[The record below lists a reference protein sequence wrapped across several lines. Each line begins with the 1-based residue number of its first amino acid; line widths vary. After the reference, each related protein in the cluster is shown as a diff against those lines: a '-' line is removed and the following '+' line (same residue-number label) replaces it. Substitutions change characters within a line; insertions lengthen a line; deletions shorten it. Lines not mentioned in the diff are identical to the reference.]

1 MILSSKSAIE
11 MEYMDQ
17 DLAIFG
23 TKALQ
28 NEYDPA
34 LMKEKIDELKIFLG
48 DTDASDE
55 VIGLALKKCSLNL
68 EEAIG
73 MVITEESIADLQA
86 ELIKEQEEQQENNL
100 MVIAK
105 DVPKPN
111 DQDEDIEEQLLED
124 KLNLIVSNRAEYF
137 DLLFE
142 LLNLGVPEITQ
153 AVWKLMMQVPINQK
167 LFNNM
172 RSLES
177 IQADQA
183 LQHDQLLMDES
194 S

>member
-1 MILSSKSAIE
+1 
-11 MEYMDQ
+11 
-17 DLAIFG
+17 
-23 TKALQ
+23 
-28 NEYDPA
+28 
-34 LMKEKIDELKIFLG
+34 
-48 DTDASDE
+48 
-55 VIGLALKKCSLNL
+55 
-68 EEAIG
+68 
-73 MVITEESIADLQA
+73 
-86 ELIKEQEEQQENNL
+86 

-111 DQDEDIEEQLLED
+111 DQDEDIEEQILED

>member
-1 MILSSKSAIE
+1 
-11 MEYMDQ
+11 
-17 DLAIFG
+17 
-23 TKALQ
+23 
-28 NEYDPA
+28 
-34 LMKEKIDELKIFLG
+34 MKEKIDELKIFLG

-86 ELIKEQEEQQENNL
+86 ELIKEQDVQQENNL

-105 DVPKPN
+105 DMPKPN
-111 DQDEDIEEQLLED
+111 DGDDENEMELLED
-124 KLNLIVSNRAEYF
+124 KLNLIVSNKAEYF

-177 IQADQA
+177 I
-183 LQHDQLLMDES
+183 
-194 S
+194 